1 MKNKKGFT
9 LIELLAVIII
19 LGVLMIIAIPSVTTY
34 IQNSRKSAYVDT
46 AAAYV
51 DAVRN
56 KVNEAANMKFYSTD
70 TLYMVPVGHE
80 SSKSCVSVE
89 TGGQSPFSDKWN
101 YAYVGVTYS
110 GEGYD
115 YYFIA
120 EDGAAQGVPFMD
132 QKTLTKEGTSKIYSS
147 TSDTEYSSNVGDTL
161 HTALVNIYAQSV
173 SGKVDH
179 YQPTT
184 ATTFANLLS
193 KTNSSVAPT
202 KIQFIYSSTSECSN
216 QGDVATTVGGGSSTG
231 GSTTGGT
238 VTCQWVKDSG
248 HFSLSSSGQA
258 GAVQQSN
265 LPECNQSKAG
275 QTQNILDCGAGKKA
289 CKSGTSYTCNTSG
302 CSSANLVYSWK
313 VATCQCN

>member
-1 MKNKKGFT
+1 
-9 LIELLAVIII
+9 
-19 LGVLMIIAIPSVTTY
+19 
-34 IQNSRKSAYVDT
+34 
-46 AAAYV
+46 
-51 DAVRN
+51 
-56 KVNEAANMKFYSTD
+56 
-70 TLYMVPVGHE
+70 
-80 SSKSCVSVE
+80 
-89 TGGQSPFSDKWN
+89 
-101 YAYVGVTYS
+101 
-110 GEGYD
+110 
-115 YYFIA
+115 
-120 EDGAAQGVPFMD
+120 MD
-132 QKTLTKEGTSKIYSS
+132 QTTLTKEGTSKIYSS

-202 KIQFIYSSTSECSN
+202 KIQFIYSSTSEFSN
-216 QGDVATTVGGGSSTG
+216 QGDVATTVGGGSSSG
-231 GSTTGGT
+231 GTSTGGT

-258 GAVQQSN
+258 GAVQQSD

-289 CKSGTSYTCNTSG
+289 CKSGTGYTCKTSG
-302 CSSANLVYSWK
+302 CSSTNLVYSWK